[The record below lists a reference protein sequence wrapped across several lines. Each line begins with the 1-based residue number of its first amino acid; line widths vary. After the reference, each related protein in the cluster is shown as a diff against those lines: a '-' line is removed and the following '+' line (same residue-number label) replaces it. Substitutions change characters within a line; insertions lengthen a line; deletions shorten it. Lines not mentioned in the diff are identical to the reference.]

1 MQARRLYER
10 IDELLLSSESGASG
24 ISAEIVESID
34 LIACSPLTRALQ
46 TTEIALVPHFR
57 RGADSSQQQQKQ
69 QQQGVPIVAL
79 PLASERVYLISDL
92 GTTTVELKDRFPY
105 VDFDSGCTTNG
116 NGNGNKDE
124 WWWDSPLSSSR
135 NEDNGSINDISS
147 INNYVEWRPI
157 NEGQTYACLGEPEV
171 EFNERMTRLY
181 DWLDSRNERSIA
193 LVCHWGVIDWLTGE
207 DFDNCEMRA
216 VDFSVLRREGFMLSD
231 EEAEEIF
238 KKGERCVV
246 RDDDA
251 EE

>member
-92 GTTTVELKDRFPY
+92 GTTTVELKDRFPTLILI
-105 VDFDSGCTTNG
+105 VDVPPTAMAMATRTNG
-116 NGNGNKDE
+116 GGIVRYHHRAMKIMVASTILAVSTTTWNGDPSTKDKPTPASANRK
-124 WWWDSPLSSSR
+124 WNST
-135 NEDNGSINDISS
+135 N
-147 INNYVEWRPI
+147 
-157 NEGQTYACLGEPEV
+157 A
-171 EFNERMTRLY
+171 
-181 DWLDSRNERSIA
+181 
-193 LVCHWGVIDWLTGE
+193 
-207 DFDNCEMRA
+207 
-216 VDFSVLRREGFMLSD
+216 
-231 EEAEEIF
+231 
-238 KKGERCVV
+238 
-246 RDDDA
+246 
-251 EE
+251 